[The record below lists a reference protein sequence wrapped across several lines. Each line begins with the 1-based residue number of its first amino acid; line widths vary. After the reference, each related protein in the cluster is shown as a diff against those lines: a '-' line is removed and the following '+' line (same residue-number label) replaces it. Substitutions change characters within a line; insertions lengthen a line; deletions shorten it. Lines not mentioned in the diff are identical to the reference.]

1 MTIAPLVR
9 RLALAAAL
17 GLPGLAAAQAPTP
30 VEVWKTPTC
39 GCCEDWVKHM
49 RDNGFAVTTHD
60 VTDTGPIRRNAGMAD
75 HGSCHTAVVGGYA
88 IEGHVP
94 ASDVRRLLR
103 RNPKPPGWRRPA
115 CRWARQAWMARNM
128 ADARRRT
135 TCCWWTNGAARRCSR
150 PIAKTDSSLP
160 ATDGTGRCRPGT
172 TLAAS
177 GDPRV
182 ETIHPQRA
190 RGSPCTAAKCATIN
204 QTHSPPLPRQSWHK
218 SSCSRTSTPAPE
230 PSSRPLAT
238 PTSSRTPRPCRRPS
252 CAAP

>member
-103 RNPKPPGWRRPA
+103 EKPE
-115 CRWARQAWMARNM
+115 
-128 ADARRRT
+128 
-135 TCCWWTNGAARRCSR
+135 AA
-150 PIAKTDSSLP
+150 
-160 ATDGTGRCRPGT
+160 G
-172 TLAAS
+172 LAAP
-177 GDPRV
+177 GMPL
-182 ETIHPQRA
+182 
-190 RGSPCTAAKCATIN
+190 GSPGMDGPEYGGRKTPHDVLLVDK
-204 QTHSPPLPRQSWHK
+204 RGG
-218 SSCSRTSTPAPE
+218 STVFQAY
-230 PSSRPLAT
+230 R
-238 PTSSRTPRPCRRPS
+238 
-252 CAAP
+252 

>member
-103 RNPKPPGWRRPA
+103 EKPEAAGLAAPGMPLGSPGWPGI
-115 CRWARQAWMARNM
+115 W
-128 ADARRRT
+128 RT
-135 TCCWWTNGAARRCSR
+135 QDAARRAAGGQTGRLDGVPGLSLR
-150 PIAKTDSSLP
+150 PIRHCRP
-160 ATDGTGRCRPGT
+160 RTGRAVAARDDACR
-172 TLAAS
+172 
-177 GDPRV
+177 V
-182 ETIHPQRA
+182 
-190 RGSPCTAAKCATIN
+190 RGSA
-204 QTHSPPLPRQSWHK
+204 R
-218 SSCSRTSTPAPE
+218 
-230 PSSRPLAT
+230 
-238 PTSSRTPRPCRRPS
+238 
-252 CAAP
+252 

>member
-60 VTDTGPIRRNAGMAD
+60 VSDTGPIRRNAGMAD

-94 ASDVRRLLR
+94 ASDVRRLLLE
-103 RNPKPPGWRRPA
+103 KPEAAGLAAPGMPLGSPG
-115 CRWARQAWMARNM
+115 MDGPDM

-135 TCCWWTNGAARRCSR
+135 TCCWWTSAAARRCSR
-150 PIAKTDSSLP
+150 PIGRTDPSLP
-160 ATDGTGRCRPGT
+160 ATDGTGRGRPGRPCRD
-172 TLAAS
+172 
-177 GDPRV
+177 GG
-182 ETIHPQRA
+182 IRA
-190 RGSPCTAAKCATIN
+190 LKQFTHNAPGFSLHRSKMRHN
-204 QTHSPPLPRQSWHK
+204 QSNAFPTLPRQSWHK